1 MKKTFTL
8 CQIAIDLPFQNE
20 QLTVH
25 DLPLSNDGEH
35 DPIEIRSFSCLADA
49 QAELEATRSSINL
62 RRDFEHSPKAW
73 VGTVFF
79 LSELIQDGSSFHS
92 GPDRTGPISIEQWV
106 PCLSDIDPLDIL
118 EHSGCTRREAQRHL
132 QTGAAVY
139 APEDFVQSLRD
150 DLGEEDQ
157 AEALSAYGCHSF
169 DQLLSLCRAGQLHG
183 DCIANGIF
191 PAGSASIPYVITFV
205 L

>member
-118 EHSGCTRREAQRHL
+118 GHKQLRRIADAAGLPGECSRNAPGCPGGRYPKGREPTAQ
-132 QTGAAVY
+132 
-139 APEDFVQSLRD
+139 
-150 DLGEEDQ
+150 
-157 AEALSAYGCHSF
+157 
-169 DQLLSLCRAGQLHG
+169 
-183 DCIANGIF
+183 
-191 PAGSASIPYVITFV
+191 
-205 L
+205 